1 MSKYVK
7 QLVMD
12 EIRNRLKGVNDALLV
27 DLIGMDT
34 DKTFLL
40 RKMLREKDIRVLVVK
55 TSLARVATRGTPLEK
70 AFEGMSGST
79 AVCWGASDFVQLSK
93 EVLAIQEETQ
103 FEKFTTR
110 GGVMDREQLTKDR
123 VKEVSK
129 WPSRTEQLS
138 LLLGQILA
146 PGANLLSQL
155 KAPGGAL
162 ASQIEKKSKG
172 DEA

>member
-34 DKTFLL
+34 DKTYLL
-40 RKMLREKDIRVLVVK
+40 RKKLREKDIRVLVVK
-55 TSLARVATRGTPLEK
+55 TSLARVATRGTPLEN

-110 GGVMDREQLTKDR
+110 GGVMDCEQLTKDR

-138 LLLGQILA
+138 LLMGQILA